1 VKTEHGNLQSLTDA
15 AKRDA
20 AERVRER
27 ISVWLSTSAHDLCV
41 AYSGGLDSSVLLHA
55 LVTALAE
62 RGEIKRLSA
71 LHVHHGL
78 QANADHWREHCA
90 RVASAL
96 GIPFYSYQARIDRND
111 SRGIEAA
118 ARDARY
124 AIFDSHLTA
133 HVQQRL
139 LIAHH
144 AQDQA
149 ESVLLQLLRGAG
161 PSGLSGMAYEST
173 KWSRPLLNVAKADID
188 AYQIVHQ
195 VAHIT
200 DDSNADTRF
209 ARNRLRA
216 RVWPTLVAN
225 FPAAEATLARAARW
239 QQEASALADTLAEL
253 DFAACKSVWGV
264 SVSKWAQLNSTR
276 RRNVL
281 RYWFSRLALPA
292 QGAARLC
299 EWERQIESSGADSS
313 LELSHCSFVG
323 SFRRYRDDLC
333 YVAPVDTPNLQWRC
347 EWRGEARF
355 SWPHGVFNAARHE
368 GATKNYNVD
377 ISSQRAPD
385 LYGRNAVFRYWRS
398 TDLFEFSPN
407 EKTSSLKHL
416 FQQHAIPVW
425 LRASWPILEVDGQ
438 IAAVVG
444 LKITS
449 GFRAPPAE
457 DSRAADGANNDERI
471 CLRWIPQG
479 APDGVVFECGPIVMA
494 PKVRDI

>member
-1 VKTEHGNLQSLTDA
+1 MKTEHGNLQSLTDA

-20 AERVRER
+20 AERVRKR
-27 ISVWLSTSAHDLCV
+27 ISGWLATSAHDLCV

-90 RVASAL
+90 RVARAL
-96 GIPFYSYQARIDRND
+96 GITLYLYEARINRND

-124 AIFDSHLTA
+124 AIFESHLNA

-144 AQDQA
+144 ARDQA

-195 VAHIT
+195 VAHVT
-200 DDSNADTRF
+200 DDSNADTQF

-216 RVWPTLVAN
+216 RVWPALVAN

-239 QQEASALADTLAEL
+239 QQEASTLADTLAEL
-253 DFAACKSVWGV
+253 DFAACKSLWGV
-264 SVSKWAQLNSTR
+264 SISKWAQLNSTR

-299 EWERQIESSGADSS
+299 EWERQIESSGADNS

-323 SFRRYRDDLC
+323 CFRRYRDDLC
-333 YVAPVDTPNLQWRC
+333 YVAPVHTPDLQWRC
-347 EWRGEARF
+347 EWRGETRL
-355 SWPHGVFNAARHE
+355 SWPHGVFNAACHE
-368 GATKNYNVD
+368 RAAATQNVD
-377 ISSQRAPD
+377 ISSQLSAA
-385 LYGRNAVFRYWRS
+385 LLGRSAIFRYWRS
-398 TDLFEFSPN
+398 TDLFEFSPK
-407 EKTSSLKHL
+407 EKTSSLKNL
-416 FQQHAIPVW
+416 FQQHSVPVW
-425 LRASWPILEVDGQ
+425 LRASWPVLEIDGE
-438 IAAVVG
+438 IAAILG
-444 LKITS
+444 LKIAS
-449 GFRAPPAE
+449 RFRAPPAE
-457 DSRAADGANNDERI
+457 DSRASDGAKNDQRI
-471 CLRWIPQG
+471 GLRWIPRG
-479 APDGVVFECGPIVMA
+479 APDGVVFECEPIVIT
-494 PKVRDI
+494 PKGRGI